1 MKYDLL
7 IHNGIVVTMNPGREV
22 LINGII
28 GVRGGKIDWVEVE
41 TSTSEKSLPEASEV
55 IDADGGII
63 MPGLVNTHSHLPM
76 TLFRGL
82 ADDLPLMEWLNDH
95 IFPAEAQHIN
105 PDSVYLGALLGC
117 AEMLLSGTTTCCDG
131 YFHEDKVAEAVD
143 RIGIRAVLAQGVI
156 DFPAPGVLDPKEN
169 VEFAKGYTERWQEAS
184 PLISPSIF
192 CHSPYTCSADTLKR
206 AKAAANE
213 KGVLFQIHIA
223 ETQSERDRILSEQNM
238 SPVKYLD
245 RLGLLD
251 EHTLLIHAVWVDE
264 EDIAIIAESKANISH
279 NAGSNM
285 KLAAGIAPVP
295 EFVQAG
301 CIVGIGTDGCASNN
315 NLDLFQEMDL
325 VAKLHKAKTLDPTV
339 LNAPC
344 VLEMA
349 TRGGA
354 KAVGLQQLVGCLE
367 IGKEADIIIL
377 HSHRP
382 HLTPMY
388 NPVSHLVYAAIGAD
402 VRDVIVSGNIVVK
415 NRKILTIDLDD
426 VMAKVQKIGQRIIGK

>member
-7 IHNGIVVTMNPGREV
+7 IHNGTVVTMNPGQDI
-22 LINGII
+22 LSNGII
-28 GVRGGKIDWVEVE
+28 GIRNGKIEWIEPAD
-41 TSTSEKSLPEASEV
+41 EKKPLPEASTV
-55 IDADGGII
+55 VDANGGII
-63 MPGLVNTHSHLPM
+63 MPGLVNTHTHLPM

-82 ADDLPLMEWLNDH
+82 ADDLPLLEWLNDH
-95 IFPAEAQHIN
+95 IFPAEAQHVN
-105 PDSVYLGALLGC
+105 PDSVYAGALLGC

-156 DFPAPGVLDPKEN
+156 DFPAPGVLNPKDN
-169 VEFAKGYTERWQEAS
+169 VEFAFGYVERWQDAS
-184 PLISPSIF
+184 PFISPSIF

-223 ETQSERDRILSEQNM
+223 ETQHERDQILSEQGL

-245 RLGLLD
+245 RLELLD
-251 EHTLLIHAVWVDE
+251 DHTLLIHAVWVSE
-264 EDIAIIAESKANISH
+264 EDIAIIADRKANISH

-285 KLAAGIAPVP
+285 KLAAGIAPVS

-301 CIVGIGTDGCASNN
+301 CTLGIGTDGCASNN

-325 VAKLHKAKTLDPTV
+325 VAKLHKARTLDPTV
-339 LNAPC
+339 LSAPC
-344 VLEMA
+344 VLDLA

-354 KAVGLQQLVGCLE
+354 KAVGLQQVVGSLE
-367 IGKEADIIIL
+367 IGKAADIIIL
-377 HSHRP
+377 YADRP
-382 HLTPMY
+382 HLTPIY
-388 NPVSHLVYAAIGAD
+388 NPVSHLVYAATGAD

-415 NRKILTIDLDD
+415 NRKILTIDLDE
-426 VMAKVQKIGQRIIGK
+426 VMAEVRKIGQRIMGK

>member
-1 MKYDLL
+1 MAFDLL
-7 IHNGIVVTMNPGREV
+7 IHNGLVVTMNPHRDI
-22 LINGII
+22 LNNGTVGI
-28 GVRGGKIDWVEVE
+28 RGGKIEWIGASNP
-41 TSTSEKSLPEASEV
+41 TKPLPEASEV
-55 IDADGGII
+55 IDAGGGIV

-95 IFPAEAQHIN
+95 IFPAEAQHVN
-105 PDSVYLGALLGC
+105 PDSVYLGALLGY

-131 YFHEDKVAEAVD
+131 YFHEDNVAEAAD

-169 VEFAKGYTERWQEAS
+169 IDFAKGYTERWQNVS

-206 AKAAANE
+206 AKSVANE

-223 ETQSERDRILSEQNM
+223 ETQGERDQIRSDQNTT
-238 SPVKYLD
+238 PVKYLD
-245 RLGLLD
+245 RLGVLD
-251 EHTLLIHAVWVDE
+251 DHTLLVHAVWVNE
-264 EDIAIIAESKANISH
+264 EDIAIIKDRKANISH
-279 NAGSNM
+279 NASSNM

-301 CIVGIGTDGCASNN
+301 CTVGIGTDGCASNN

-325 VAKLHKAKTLDPTV
+325 VAKLHKVKALDPTV
-339 LNAPC
+339 LDATC

-349 TRGGA
+349 TKGGA
-354 KAVGLQQLVGCLE
+354 KAIGLESIVGSVE

-377 HSHRP
+377 DAHRP

-388 NPVSHLVYAAIGAD
+388 NPLSHLVYAASGAD
-402 VRDVIVSGNIVVK
+402 VRDVIVSGNIVVR

-426 VMAKVQKIGQRIIGK
+426 VMSQVQNLAKQISDK